1 MGNPLISG
9 GSLFKHERNMKIK
22 ILKPV
27 VAAGKPR
34 KKGDVIEA
42 NQNEAEELI
51 LFKDAEKHVEKKP
64 AGRPKNN

>member
-1 MGNPLISG
+1 
-9 GSLFKHERNMKIK
+9 MKIK